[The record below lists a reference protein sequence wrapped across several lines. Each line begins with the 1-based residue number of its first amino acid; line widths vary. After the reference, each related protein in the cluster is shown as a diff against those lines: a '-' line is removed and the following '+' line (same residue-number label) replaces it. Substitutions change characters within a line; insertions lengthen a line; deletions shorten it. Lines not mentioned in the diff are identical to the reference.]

1 MLLYNK
7 NLDQAPSSQ
16 VHDDRTCGE
25 KKGSWTRV
33 RLCPLMHVLPFQE
46 TSDFPVGAQTGSD
59 IIKDK
64 EHFSREVICVKAML
78 LVARLSHAPH
88 RALKRSAE
96 HECTHL
102 FAGFVEDHD
111 NVLRVRLH
119 PPDL

>member
-1 MLLYNK
+1 MMTGH
-7 NLDQAPSSQ
+7 A
-16 VHDDRTCGE
+16 E
-25 KKGSWTRV
+25 KKWLVNEGQTLPAYACS
-33 RLCPLMHVLPFQE
+33 PFQE